1 MKEETMSKGIA
12 HMIEMTVQEVAT
24 AITAENLATS
34 AENVQSQERKE
45 MEEEEEDQLLAIIAN
60 KRVIL
65 PVIATNQEK
74 KEKVTKEEPATN
86 GKRETA
92 PMVIHADL
100 LMKEKEEL
108 VNVKVVEAEI
118 AVDTVMTEAE
128 IAVEED

>member
-1 MKEETMSKGIA
+1 MSKGIA
-12 HMIEMTVQEVAT
+12 RMIEMIVQEVAT

-74 KEKVTKEEPATN
+74 KEKATKEEPATN
-86 GKRETA
+86 GKRETV
-92 PMVIHADL
+92 PMAIHADL